1 MEEKG
6 NIKRDISIE
15 NISGILIIHMI
26 LYHIFQWSEMNNI
39 LSTYWMLPL
48 SFFMFWFFYKS
59 GMFYKERRPVEV
71 LLGGGKKLMIP
82 FIVFSLV
89 GHLLQCVKMFV
100 RGDTNWVHYILS
112 PIKQV
117 VLSGSVGGNLPLWF
131 LPSLLAVQLM
141 YTWLHKYVRDEWFV
155 LLSLT
160 VAYALHA
167 MNVSEPLY
175 IGNVSLGLAVFS
187 FGHMM
192 RELQYKRLVFVSCGI
207 VYLLLL
213 ILSVGSIDF
222 RVNGVGKEGYLL
234 PVLFSLCG
242 CIVINNLFRK
252 GRWKIGVLKYVG
264 ERAMS
269 FYVLHWLVLLTYW
282 ILLFSCGSDDKSTF
296 LRVSIISCC
305 VVLPLVTEVLM
316 RSKYR
321 FVLGMR

>member
-1 MEEKG
+1 
-6 NIKRDISIE
+6 
-15 NISGILIIHMI
+15 MI
-26 LYHIFQWSEMNNI
+26 LYHILQWSGMNNI
-39 LSTYWMLPL
+39 LSSYWMLPL

-59 GMFYKERRPVEV
+59 GMFYKERKRKEI

-89 GHLLQCVKMFV
+89 GHLLQCVKMFME
-100 RGDTNWVHYILS
+100 GDTNLVHYILS

-141 YTWLHKYVRDEWFV
+141 YTWLYKYVRDEWIV

-167 MNVSEPLY
+167 MNVSKPLY
-175 IGNVSLGLAVFS
+175 IGNVSLGLVIFA
-187 FGHMM
+187 FGHVM
-192 RELQYKRLVFVSCGI
+192 RELQYKRMVLVLCGI

-222 RVNGVGKEGYLL
+222 RVNGVGKESYLL
-234 PVLFSLCG
+234 PVMFSLCG

-252 GRWKIGVLKYVG
+252 GQWRIWILKYVG

-269 FYVLHWLVLLTYW
+269 FYVLHWLVLLTCR
-282 ILLFSCGSDDKSTF
+282 IVLSLCGTNDRMTF
-296 LRVSIISCC
+296 LWVSILSCC
-305 VVLPLVTEVLM
+305 VILPLVTEALM
-316 RSKYR
+316 KTKYR
-321 FVLGMR
+321 FVLGMH